1 MGNNGPHKNP
11 ILTLCTPQ
19 RLLDT
24 SSAAAAALR
33 MSMLSTSIA
42 HLENELTAREK
53 RRRGYGCRCQSQ
65 GRDGD
70 SNGDLNMERSRLE
83 NEDPHLDRGR
93 AAYLHVRDRLREVG
107 KRFKTAALANIVLV
121 EEDESDQCE
130 SLFPPHS
137 PALPIFSAFLTET
150 RKLTHPFHYNSWQS
164 TRS

>member
-1 MGNNGPHKNP
+1 MTEDHGAGDRYAAWRGVYSP
-11 ILTLCTPQ
+11 
-19 RLLDT
+19 
-24 SSAAAAALR
+24 SSGDR
-33 MSMLSTSIA
+33 VRGTTHSSR
-42 HLENELTAREK
+42 AR
-53 RRRGYGCRCQSQ
+53 RVGQSQ
-65 GRDGD
+65 LAA
-70 SNGDLNMERSRLE
+70 SA
-83 NEDPHLDRGR
+83 LDRLFNAR